1 MATPD
6 QILTA
11 LREADR
17 QGNVEDATQL
27 AQMYKTATE
36 APTEESDAQIAAR
49 AKGESIPEGEGFF
62 TSAGQAL
69 MGSGKSTLGGIMQF
83 GGAEESGRELAK
95 EGQEQGKN
103 YPSVGDLPALYRTEG
118 LGAALSRTL
127 PAIGYDLARTAP
139 VIGAGLTAGA
149 VAPAGAVAGLGAAT
163 LAEVGAY
170 GLSAT
175 GENMNRQQAQID
187 AGTRKEFNR
196 AAAFGSGMAQGVLE
210 KVGVNQILG
219 KAGLVGERVAQQI
232 GARAVAEEVLAAS
245 TRTGLGTAGRVL
257 GSTAE
262 TAALEGSVE
271 ALQEGLGRAQAGQ
284 SLTDKEALEA
294 YGSSALGGVLV
305 GGAMRAPFA
314 TLSNVGAKDR
324 AVQRIE
330 DFGNVGLDI
339 LNDTRVLTPEEF
351 EANGKLM
358 AVGIA
363 RNTDGS
369 ENAKTRQQA
378 YAELE
383 AKVKTQ
389 EQFDTEA
396 ARKEEEQARKQAGF
410 EALSQTQLEDEF
422 ADEFAGAPRP
432 EGALTPEEIETIQTN
447 KRQQDLFGKESGTP
461 AKGEASTLEPT
472 ATLQVTPSGEA
483 LLNQEQIDAQ
493 DFRRLAEKQ
502 HQELIDAGVKSEATK
517 EMSKLLEKTRVGT
530 QVDLVGGKKGTLKE
544 EVIPARVQD
553 FGTAPIQEDVVTR
566 AAQQA
571 KATADMGK
579 VLEKTKEGEQVDL
592 FGGKKGTIK
601 EVAIPEAKVAET
613 VAPKQE
619 DLLDEAKQLEF
630 PRLLTAL
637 KGLTETGEGGPDVA
651 TLLGKPPTGQRK
663 ATDFATAVHA
673 EVGAQD
679 TDVITPAHVA
689 EAGVRDLELG
699 KVIEKAGGLPISDP
713 KVSEAINKLTPEKQV
728 ALTNVLSKE
737 YSPENYIKPSEML
750 VSKQELLNLKIPERS
765 DLIGEL
771 FTKPKVETVN
781 VVNNPA
787 GAQQVITKLVAI
799 SKNKNAPPAVQAAAL
814 QKAVAI
820 EQTLA
825 KVKAANNKAVAAKAV
840 TTKGTDTNIVTKGVE
855 TNIKTK
861 KPDWEM
867 TRDEYKN
874 SFDPR
879 DYKDSNYDRMIR
891 GAVSDEKITQA
902 EADKKLIRDYSGN
915 KYHWAKTRK
924 ELEQEKKSAVSNAR
938 GARAEGNKNPVHSVK
953 WAQKSESG
961 KAKKNIDSTIQYQ
974 DKLLEVHPER
984 IQEALN
990 EGKPV
995 PQEVLNEYPNLKIP
1009 TETKVKDE
1017 QAYSVA
1023 PVGITTGHTIA
1034 SLSKAL
1040 SPELK
1045 RLVAS
1050 GKAVLHDT
1058 AATLPGTGH
1067 PANVQGMTT
1076 ADGVTHYVANK
1087 LTPST
1092 IQNVALHEVGV
1103 HAGMRKMLGSELWAY
1118 VKHQAMTNQS
1128 PAFVKARASVP
1139 KGTPDHL
1146 IAEETLAYLVENSP
1160 NLSLVRQIVAS
1171 IRNFMR
1177 SKLGANIRLSEADAR
1192 QMATAAMRR
1201 ESKTA
1206 ERTSRDETAFSKE
1219 KLLAPNGQPSNLN
1232 AMQHAQVRT
1241 PEFKKWF
1248 GDWENDPEN
1257 ASKVVDENG
1266 EPLVVYHKTRA
1277 FKDFTEFD
1285 PTKSVDGWDIHFG
1298 TKEAANNLSLLG
1310 NTSDTRIVPAFLNI
1324 KHMPHTNHDDGH
1336 WGQHQLINAWEGYW
1350 RALPVEDKRRIRDM
1364 QVSDGIK
1371 NDYGSGFGKYIK
1383 NKAIDIAKSGTSG
1396 SMVLPK
1402 FMADE
1407 MFKYGM
1413 TGLSYRNAF
1422 EDKGSTS
1429 YIVMAPNQIKSA
1441 IGNTGAFS
1449 AENPDIR
1456 YSVNKGG
1463 FNANIPSIRKK
1474 ANAIATFSREQLPS
1488 YLELFSAAGIREL
1501 GAKYLRGKEKD
1512 GVPSKNSAS
1521 EILKDTREITGMTN
1535 KLLEEYLDLR
1545 KQINKYIKEH
1555 RQQVGI
1561 LGDTANSA
1569 TILQVSPS
1577 EIDTN
1582 SPNNIDNRIE
1592 SELLNQDVGYAQRV
1606 KELRALKVSWGQL
1619 NPQSKAMYKKVADFY
1634 AKSYKDYVAAEKY
1647 RIKNDADVSDEDR
1660 ARQLDIFNK
1669 KMQGT
1674 ELKGD
1679 YFPVMRFG
1687 KYAVEYTDGD
1697 INEDTGELISKF
1709 SKFESD
1715 DAAREFIASNP
1726 SIKSKGVTKD
1736 FVNDNKSAL
1745 TGNRSLDALWK
1756 SVDAKFEKVETGG
1769 NIKEIA
1775 DDVKDYLFQMH
1786 LMGRPEQS
1794 IAKRFLHRKGTAGYD
1809 NDIFRSFD
1817 TYGLSMSKQLPRI
1830 KLSGVI
1836 MGKLE
1841 NLKSELPENE
1851 TLGTDYYNAFKKQI
1865 SDVVYPKQINSFVNT
1880 MTGAAF
1886 HYYLSAPASAALQ
1899 LASIPLQGA
1908 PSIAKV
1914 HGVNAAR
1921 RALNS
1926 AVGLYTGSMS
1936 RATPFGDIARGAK
1949 GRKDIG
1955 NLVKGAKHANEFDI
1969 PKAMEMMKAEGLL
1982 LPSIHAQAFSGQD
1995 KPTSKSDSAFAKAK
2009 RVMEITSRP
2018 FAEAESAARQVSA
2031 VAAYIA
2037 NMRSGMTHEKA
2048 VRAAIDSTYLDLGD
2062 FGATGQSSLVKTGLG
2077 GMVKIA
2083 SQFQQYGAKLLFAF
2097 AKAGHDALK
2106 GESPE
2111 VKKQGRKFIGG
2122 LLAMH
2127 YIFAGSLGLPLAGLA
2142 MTITD
2147 FIRDVAGDHDER
2159 HDLEDDMR
2167 KAMHDMNINDTVIK
2181 MILDGPVG
2189 TITGMNLTPRIG
2201 AGDIIPMIQESDL
2214 NETLKGDIVGNA
2226 GKALLGAAGS
2236 TVANIGKAT
2245 EAWTEGNYGQAIER
2259 LMPAAIRNVMTA
2271 ARYATEGKLTPKGL
2285 PIMTKEEITTLD
2297 IVARALG
2304 METSHMAEK
2313 SKAARSA
2320 YMLNEFIKDR
2330 KQELYSKYAKA
2341 TPKEQDRVM
2350 DTIVK
2355 FAERHPGAGV
2365 SANSIISSLRGKEEA
2380 PYKATRGQMLGK
2392 NAPEIED
2399 YIQELEQD

>member
-1 MATPD
+1 MIMATPD

-36 APTEESDAQIAAR
+36 ASTEESDAQIAAR
-49 AKGESIPEGEGFF
+49 AKGESIPEEEGFF
-62 TSAGQAL
+62 TSAGQAGI
-69 MGSGKSTLGGIMQF
+69 GSAKSTAGGIMQF
-83 GGAEESGRELAK
+83 AGAEESGRELAK

-118 LGAALSRTL
+118 LGAALKRTL

-149 VAPAGAVAGLGAAT
+149 LAPEVALGGLGAAT
-163 LAEVGAY
+163 IAELAAY

-219 KAGLVGERVAQQI
+219 KAGAVGERIAQKI
-232 GARAVAEEVLAAS
+232 GTKSAAQEIVDAS
-245 TRTGLGTAGRVL
+245 TRTGLRTAGRVI
-257 GSTAE
+257 GGIAE
-262 TAALEGSVE
+262 TGAVEGGVE
-271 ALQEGLGRAQAGQ
+271 ALQEGLGRAQAGE
-284 SLTDKEALEA
+284 SLTDREALEA

-314 TLSNVGAKDR
+314 TAEGLTSKNKALGKL
-324 AVQRIE
+324 E
-330 DFGNVGLDI
+330 YFGNIGLDV
-339 LNDTRVLTPEEF
+339 LNDQTSLTPEF
-351 EANGKLM
+351 FKANALLM
-358 AVGIA
+358 SEGIA
-363 RNTDGS
+363 RNTAGS
-369 ENAKTRQQA
+369 EGAKTVDEA
-378 YAELE
+378 FEELK

-396 ARKEEEQARKQAGF
+396 ARKGEEQARKQAGF
-410 EALSQTQLEDEF
+410 EALSQTQLPDEF
-422 ADEFAGAPRP
+422 AQGYEGPKETPDIDIDAQKLEINKQADVKYNDVRSEFLNGTLKGANNKPVTSAS
-432 EGALTPEEIETIQTN
+432 EANKIAVKEKNDYLTFNMQLLNEEALQTN
-447 KRQQDLFGKESGTP
+447 KRQQDLFGKVSGTP

-483 LLNQEQIDAQ
+483 LLNQDQIDAQ

-517 EMSKLLEKTRVGT
+517 EMSKLLAKTREGS
-530 QVDLVGGKKGTLKE
+530 QVDLFGGKKGTLKE
-544 EVIPARVQD
+544 EVIPARTQD

-571 KATADMGK
+571 KATADMSK
-579 VLEKTKEGEQVDL
+579 VVAKTKEGEQVDL
-592 FGGKKGTIK
+592 FGGKKGKLK
-601 EVAIPEAKVAET
+601 EEVIPEAKVAET

-619 DLLDEAKQLEF
+619 DLLDEDKQLEF

-673 EVGAQD
+673 EVGAKD

-689 EAGVRDLELG
+689 EAGVRNLELG

-713 KVSEAINKLTPEKQV
+713 KVSAAINKLTPEKQV

-750 VSKQELLNLKIPERS
+750 VSKQELLNLNIPPQS
-765 DLIGEL
+765 TLVKDL
-771 FTKPKVETVN
+771 FNKPKVESIN
-781 VVNNPA
+781 VVNNPT
-787 GAQQVITKLVAI
+787 GAKQLVTQLVAV

-825 KVKAANNKAVAAKAV
+825 KVKEANNKAVAAKAV
-840 TTKGTDTNIVTKGVE
+840 TTKGTTTNIVTKDDV
-855 TNIKTK
+855 
-861 KPDWEM
+861 
-867 TRDEYKN
+867 
-874 SFDPR
+874 
-879 DYKDSNYDRMIR
+879 
-891 GAVSDEKITQA
+891 
-902 EADKKLIRDYSGN
+902 
-915 KYHWAKTRK
+915 
-924 ELEQEKKSAVSNAR
+924 
-938 GARAEGNKNPVHSVK
+938 
-953 WAQKSESG
+953 
-961 KAKKNIDSTIQYQ
+961 
-974 DKLLEVHPER
+974 
-984 IQEALN
+984 
-990 EGKPV
+990 
-995 PQEVLNEYPNLKIP
+995 
-1009 TETKVKDE
+1009 
-1017 QAYSVA
+1017 AYSVA
-1023 PVGITTGHTIA
+1023 PVGITTGHTTA

-1040 SPELK
+1040 SPEMK

-1058 AATLPGTGH
+1058 ADTLPGTGH
-1067 PANVQGMTT
+1067 PVNVQGMTT
-1076 ADGVTHYVANK
+1076 ADGITHYVANK

-1103 HAGMRKMLGSELWAY
+1103 HAGMRKMLGDKLWSY
-1118 VKHQAMTNQS
+1118 VKDQAMTNQGA
-1128 PAFVKARASVP
+1128 AFVKARASVP
-1139 KGTPDHL
+1139 EGTPDHL
-1146 IAEETLAYLVENSP
+1146 IAEEVLAYLVENSP

-1192 QMATAAMRR
+1192 QMAVAAMRK
-1201 ESKTA
+1201 ESKTVQ
-1206 ERTSRDETAFSKE
+1206 RTSREETAYAEMYRGVGEGSATNNTIEWVTPDKKHAEGYAARREKGKTVSNDYNPTSSFNAGRDVNVLTPQELVAKALQQTKVKDKEQVLKARSLFLEGFKNQSKPIHEYWSDDKSKE
-1219 KLLAPNGQPSNLN
+1219 KTASFLRDLGFDSIELTEDGVKTFGILN
-1232 AMQHAQVRT
+1232 A
-1241 PEFKKWF
+1241 
-1248 GDWENDPEN
+1248 
-1257 ASKVVDENG
+1257 KV
-1266 EPLVVYHKTRA
+1266 K
-1277 FKDFTEFD
+1277 
-1285 PTKSVDGWDIHFG
+1285 
-1298 TKEAANNLSLLG
+1298 
-1310 NTSDTRIVPAFLNI
+1310 
-1324 KHMPHTNHDDGH
+1324 
-1336 WGQHQLINAWEGYW
+1336 
-1350 RALPVEDKRRIRDM
+1350 
-1364 QVSDGIK
+1364 
-1371 NDYGSGFGKYIK
+1371 
-1383 NKAIDIAKSGTSG
+1383 
-1396 SMVLPK
+1396 
-1402 FMADE
+1402 
-1407 MFKYGM
+1407 
-1413 TGLSYRNAF
+1413 
-1422 EDKGSTS
+1422 
-1429 YIVMAPNQIKSA
+1429 
-1441 IGNTGAFS
+1441 
-1449 AENPDIR
+1449 

-1463 FNANIPSIRKK
+1463 FNANIPAIRKK
-1474 ANAIATFSREQLPS
+1474 ANAIASFSREKLPS
-1488 YLELFSAAGIREL
+1488 YLELFSAAGIREI

-1592 SELLNQDVGYAQRV
+1592 SELENQDAGYAQRV

-1634 AKSYKDYVAAEKY
+1634 KKSYEDYVAAEKY
-1647 RIKNDADVSDEDR
+1647 RIENDADVSAETR
-1660 ARQLDIFNK
+1660 AEQLDIFNK
-1669 KMQGT
+1669 KMKGT

-1679 YFPVMRFG
+1679 YFPIMRFG

-1715 DAAREFIASNP
+1715 DKAREFIATNP
-1726 SIKSKGVTKD
+1726 SIKTKGITKD

-1865 SDVVYPKQINSFVNT
+1865 SDTVYPKQISGLVNT
-1880 MTGAAF
+1880 LTGAVF

-1908 PSIAKV
+1908 PSIAKL

-2077 GMVKIA
+2077 GVVKVA

-2111 VKKQGRKFIGG
+2111 VRKQGRKFIGNI
-2122 LLAMH
+2122 LAMH

-2147 FIRDVAGDHDER
+2147 FIRDQVGDDDEK
-2159 HDLEDDMR
+2159 HDLENDMR
-2167 KAMHDMNINDTVIK
+2167 KAMHDMDMNDTVIK
-2181 MILDGPVG
+2181 MILDGPIG
-2189 TITGMNLTPRIG
+2189 TLTNMNLTPRIG
-2201 AGDIIPMIQESDL
+2201 ASDLIPMIQESDL
-2214 NETLKGDIVGNA
+2214 NESLKGDIMGNVGKVA
-2226 GKALLGAAGS
+2226 LGAAGS
-2236 TVANIGKAT
+2236 TAANMLKAG
-2245 EAWTEGNYGQAIER
+2245 EAWTEGKYEQAIER
-2259 LMPAAIRNVMTA
+2259 VMPAAVRNVMMA
-2271 ARYATEGKLTPKGL
+2271 YRYATEGKLTGKGL
-2285 PIMTKEEITTLD
+2285 PIMTKEEITTSD

-2304 METSHMAEK
+2304 METAHMAEK

-2341 TPKEQDRVM
+2341 TPKEQDKVM

>member
-36 APTEESDAQIAAR
+36 ASTEESDAQIAAR

-62 TSAGQAL
+62 TSAGQAGI
-69 MGSGKSTLGGIMQF
+69 GSAKSTAGGIMQF
-83 GGAEESGRELAK
+83 AGAEESGRELAK

-118 LGAALSRTL
+118 LGAALKRTL

-149 VAPAGAVAGLGAAT
+149 LAPEVALGGLGAAT
-163 LAEVGAY
+163 LAELGVY

-196 AAAFGSGMAQGVLE
+196 AAAFGSGMAQGALE

-219 KAGLVGERVAQQI
+219 KAGAIGERVAQKLGTKSAAQEI
-232 GARAVAEEVLAAS
+232 VDAS
-245 TRTGLGTAGRVL
+245 TRTGLRTAGRVI
-257 GSTAE
+257 GGIAE
-262 TAALEGSVE
+262 TGAVEGGVE

-314 TLSNVGAKDR
+314 TAEGLTSKNKALGKL
-324 AVQRIE
+324 E
-330 DFGNVGLDI
+330 YFGNIGLDV
-339 LNDTRVLTPEEF
+339 LNDQTSLTPEF
-351 EANGKLM
+351 FKTNALLM
-358 AVGIA
+358 AEGVA
-363 RNTDGS
+363 RNTAGS
-369 ENAKTRQQA
+369 EGAKTVDQA
-378 YAELE
+378 FEELK

-389 EQFDTEA
+389 EQFDIET
-396 ARKEEEQARKQAGF
+396 ARKGEEQARKQAGF

-447 KRQQDLFGKESGTP
+447 KRQQDLFGKMSSPP

-472 ATLQVTPSGEA
+472 ATLPVTPSGEA
-483 LLNQEQIDAQ
+483 LLNQQQIDAQ

-517 EMSKLLEKTRVGT
+517 EMSKLLAKTRVGT

-544 EVIPARVQD
+544 EVIPTRVQN
-553 FGTAPIQEDVVTR
+553 FGTAPVQEDLVTR
-566 AAQQA
+566 AEQQA
-571 KATADMGK
+571 TGTAKMTK
-579 VLEKTKEGEQVDL
+579 LLEKTNEGSQVDL
-592 FGGKKGTIK
+592 FGGKKGKLK
-601 EVAIPEAKVAET
+601 EEVIPEAKVAET

-619 DLLDEAKQLEF
+619 DIVDEAKKLEV
-630 PRLLTAL
+630 PHLLTAL
-637 KGLTETGEGGPDVA
+637 KGLTQTAEGGPHPD
-651 TLLGKPPTGQRK
+651 TLLGKEPAGQRK

-673 EVGAQD
+673 EVGAKD
-679 TDVITPAHVA
+679 TDVITPAHVS

-713 KVSEAINKLTPEKQV
+713 KVSAAINKLTPEKQV

-737 YSPENYIKPSEML
+737 YTPENYIKPSEML
-750 VSKQELLNLKIPERS
+750 VSKQELLNLKIPPQS
-765 DLIGEL
+765 TLVKDL
-771 FTKPKVETVN
+771 FNKPKVESIN

-787 GAQQVITKLVAI
+787 GAKQLVTQLVAV

-825 KVKAANNKAVAAKAV
+825 KVKEANNKAVAAKAV
-840 TTKGTDTNIVTKGVE
+840 TTKGTDTNIVTKGDV
-855 TNIKTK
+855 
-861 KPDWEM
+861 
-867 TRDEYKN
+867 
-874 SFDPR
+874 
-879 DYKDSNYDRMIR
+879 
-891 GAVSDEKITQA
+891 
-902 EADKKLIRDYSGN
+902 
-915 KYHWAKTRK
+915 
-924 ELEQEKKSAVSNAR
+924 
-938 GARAEGNKNPVHSVK
+938 
-953 WAQKSESG
+953 
-961 KAKKNIDSTIQYQ
+961 
-974 DKLLEVHPER
+974 
-984 IQEALN
+984 
-990 EGKPV
+990 
-995 PQEVLNEYPNLKIP
+995 
-1009 TETKVKDE
+1009 
-1017 QAYSVA
+1017 AYSVA
-1023 PVGITTGHTIA
+1023 PVGITTGHTTA

-1040 SPELK
+1040 SPEMK

-1067 PANVQGMTT
+1067 PVNVQGMTT

-1103 HAGMRKMLGSELWAY
+1103 HAGMRKMLGDKLWSY
-1118 VKHQAMTNQS
+1118 VKDQAMTNQG

-1139 KGTPDHL
+1139 EGTPDHL

-1192 QMATAAMRR
+1192 QMATAAMRK

-1206 ERTSRDETAFSKE
+1206 ERTSREETAFSKE

-1266 EPLVVYHKTRA
+1266 EPLIVYHGTKGDFSVFDKGDIGYHFGTRQQAEKILDRKKHIEGVDKIMPVYLKTYNSVRLPDIGFDGPRA
-1277 FKDFTEFD
+1277 IISELKAAGVISPENAKTLSEEV
-1285 PTKSVDGWDIHFG
+1285 SIAYIDIG
-1298 TKEAANNLSLLG
+1298 TKEAMQDALKQELQKLG
-1310 NTSDTRIVPAFLNI
+1310 I
-1324 KHMPHTNHDDGH
+1324 
-1336 WGQHQLINAWEGYW
+1336 
-1350 RALPVEDKRRIRDM
+1350 
-1364 QVSDGIK
+1364 DGIIYQNLGEPHRDK
-1371 NDYGSGFGKYIK
+1371 NGALHD
-1383 NKAIDIAKSGTSG
+1383 
-1396 SMVLPK
+1396 
-1402 FMADE
+1402 
-1407 MFKYGM
+1407 
-1413 TGLSYRNAF
+1413 
-1422 EDKGSTS
+1422 S
-1429 YIVMAPNQIKSA
+1429 YIVFNSNQVKSA
-1441 IGNTGAFS
+1441 TENSGAFS
-1449 AENPDIR
+1449 SQNPDIR

-1463 FNANIPSIRKK
+1463 FNANIPAIRKK

-1488 YLELFSAAGIREL
+1488 YLELFSAAGIREI

-1582 SPNNIDNRIE
+1582 DVNNIDNRIE
-1592 SELLNQDVGYAQRV
+1592 FELENQNAGYAQRV

-1619 NPQSKAMYKKVADFY
+1619 NPQSKLMYNKLADFY
-1634 AKSYKDYVAAEKY
+1634 KKSYKEYIAAEEY
-1647 RIKNDADVSDEDR
+1647 RIKNDTDVSDEDR

-1726 SIKSKGVTKD
+1726 SIKTKGVTKD
-1736 FVNDNKSAL
+1736 FLNDNKSAL

-1841 NLKSELPENE
+1841 NLQSELLTDEESGGKGP
-1851 TLGTDYYNAFKKQI
+1851 LGTDYYNAFKKQI
-1865 SDVVYPKQINSFVNT
+1865 SDTVYPKQINGGINT
-1880 MTGAAF
+1880 LTGAVF

-1926 AVGLYTGSMS
+1926 AVGLYTSSMS
-1936 RATPFGDIARGAK
+1936 KATPFGDIKRGAEA
-1949 GRKDIG
+1949 RKDIG
-1955 NLVKGAKHANEFDI
+1955 NLVKGAKHADEFDI
-1969 PKAMEMMKAEGLL
+1969 PKAIDMMKAEALL

-1995 KPTSKSDSAFAKAK
+1995 KPTSKNDSAFAKAK

-2037 NMRSGMTHEKA
+2037 NIRSGMTHEKA
-2048 VRAAIDSTYLDLGD
+2048 VRGAIDSTYLDLGD

-2077 GMVKIA
+2077 GIVKVA

-2097 AKAGHDALK
+2097 AKAAHDALK

-2111 VKKQGRKFIGG
+2111 VRKQGRKFIAN
-2122 LLAMH
+2122 LMAMH
-2127 YIFAGSLGLPLAGLA
+2127 WVFAGSLGLPLAGLA

-2147 FIRDVAGDHDER
+2147 FIRDVAGDDDER
-2159 HDLEDDMR
+2159 HNLEDDMR

-2201 AGDIIPMIQESDL
+2201 ASDIIPMIQESDL

-2236 TVANIGKAT
+2236 TVANIGKAA
-2245 EAWTEGNYGQAIER
+2245 EAWTEGNYGQAIEK
-2259 LMPAAIRNVMTA
+2259 LMPAAIRNPMTA
-2271 ARYATEGKLTPKGL
+2271 YRYATEGKLTPKGL
-2285 PIMTKEEITTLD
+2285 PIISKEEITTLD

>member
-36 APTEESDAQIAAR
+36 ASTEESDAQIAAR

-62 TSAGQAL
+62 TSAGQAGI
-69 MGSGKSTLGGIMQF
+69 GSAKSTAGGIMQF
-83 GGAEESGRELAK
+83 AGAEESGGELAK
-95 EGQEQGKN
+95 KGREQGKN

-118 LGAALSRTL
+118 LGAALKRTL

-149 VAPAGAVAGLGAAT
+149 LAPEVALGGLGAAT
-163 LAEVGAY
+163 AAELLTYGAA
-170 GLSAT
+170 AT

-305 GGAMRAPFA
+305 GGAMRAPIA

-330 DFGNVGLDI
+330 DFGNVGLDV
-339 LNDTRVLTPEEF
+339 LNDTKALTPEEF

-363 RNTDGS
+363 RNTTGS
-369 ENAKTRQQA
+369 EGEKTRQQA

-389 EQFDTEA
+389 EQFDVEA
-396 ARKEEEQARKQAGF
+396 ARKEEEQARKKAGF

-422 ADEFAGAPRP
+422 ADEFVGAPRP
-432 EGALTPEEIETIQTN
+432 EGALTPDEIETIQTN
-447 KRQQDLFGKESGTP
+447 KRQQDLFGKVSGTP

-472 ATLQVTPSGEA
+472 ATLPVTPSGEA
-483 LLNQEQIDAQ
+483 LLNKDQIEAQ
-493 DFRRLAEKQ
+493 DWRRIAEKQ
-502 HQELIDAGVKSEATK
+502 QQELIDAGVKSEATK

-553 FGTAPIQEDVVTR
+553 FGTAPVQEDLVTR
-566 AAQQA
+566 AEQQA
-571 KATADMGK
+571 TGTAKMTK
-579 VLEKTKEGEQVDL
+579 LLEKTGEGSQVDL

-601 EVAIPEAKVAET
+601 EEVIPEAKVAET
-613 VAPKQE
+613 VAPEQT
-619 DLLDEAKQLEF
+619 DLLDEAKKLEV
-630 PRLLTAL
+630 PRLLTTL
-637 KGLTETGEGGPDVA
+637 KGLTQTAEGGPHPD
-651 TLLGKPPTGQRK
+651 TLLGKEPAGQRK

-673 EVGAQD
+673 EVGAKD

-713 KVSEAINKLTPEKQV
+713 KVSAAINKLTPEKQV

-750 VSKQELLNLKIPERS
+750 VSKQELLNLNIPPQS
-765 DLIGEL
+765 TLVKDL
-771 FTKPKVETVN
+771 FNKPKVESIN
-781 VVNNPA
+781 VVNNPT
-787 GAQQVITKLVAI
+787 GAKQLVTQLVAV

-825 KVKAANNKAVAAKAV
+825 KVKAANNKAVATKAV
-840 TTKGTDTNIVTKGVE
+840 TTKGTDTNIVTKDDV
-855 TNIKTK
+855 
-861 KPDWEM
+861 
-867 TRDEYKN
+867 
-874 SFDPR
+874 
-879 DYKDSNYDRMIR
+879 
-891 GAVSDEKITQA
+891 
-902 EADKKLIRDYSGN
+902 
-915 KYHWAKTRK
+915 
-924 ELEQEKKSAVSNAR
+924 
-938 GARAEGNKNPVHSVK
+938 
-953 WAQKSESG
+953 
-961 KAKKNIDSTIQYQ
+961 
-974 DKLLEVHPER
+974 
-984 IQEALN
+984 
-990 EGKPV
+990 
-995 PQEVLNEYPNLKIP
+995 
-1009 TETKVKDE
+1009 
-1017 QAYSVA
+1017 AYSVA
-1023 PVGITTGHTIA
+1023 PVGITTGHTTA

-1040 SPELK
+1040 SPEMK

-1067 PANVQGMTT
+1067 PVNVQGMTT

-1103 HAGMRKMLGSELWAY
+1103 HAGMRKMLGDKLWLY
-1118 VKHQAMTNQS
+1118 VKNQAMTNQGA
-1128 PAFVKARASVP
+1128 AFVKARASVP

-1192 QMATAAMRR
+1192 QMATAAMRK

-1206 ERTSRDETAFSKE
+1206 ERTSRDETAYAEMYRGVGEGSATNNTIEWVTPDKKHAEGYAARREKGKTVSNDYNPTSSFNAGRDVNVLTPQELVAKALQQTKVKDKEQVLKAKSLFLEGFKNQSKPIHEYWSDDKSKE
-1219 KLLAPNGQPSNLN
+1219 KTASFLRDLGFDSIELTEDGVKTFGILN
-1232 AMQHAQVRT
+1232 A
-1241 PEFKKWF
+1241 
-1248 GDWENDPEN
+1248 
-1257 ASKVVDENG
+1257 KV
-1266 EPLVVYHKTRA
+1266 K
-1277 FKDFTEFD
+1277 
-1285 PTKSVDGWDIHFG
+1285 
-1298 TKEAANNLSLLG
+1298 
-1310 NTSDTRIVPAFLNI
+1310 
-1324 KHMPHTNHDDGH
+1324 
-1336 WGQHQLINAWEGYW
+1336 
-1350 RALPVEDKRRIRDM
+1350 
-1364 QVSDGIK
+1364 
-1371 NDYGSGFGKYIK
+1371 
-1383 NKAIDIAKSGTSG
+1383 
-1396 SMVLPK
+1396 
-1402 FMADE
+1402 
-1407 MFKYGM
+1407 
-1413 TGLSYRNAF
+1413 
-1422 EDKGSTS
+1422 
-1429 YIVMAPNQIKSA
+1429 
-1441 IGNTGAFS
+1441 
-1449 AENPDIR
+1449 

-1463 FNANIPSIRKK
+1463 FNANIPAIRKK

-1488 YLELFSAAGIREL
+1488 YLELFSAAGIREI

-1535 KLLEEYLDLR
+1535 KLLEEYLHLR

-1582 SPNNIDNRIE
+1582 DVNNIDNRIE
-1592 SELLNQDVGYAQRV
+1592 FELENQNAGYAQRV

-1619 NPQSKAMYKKVADFY
+1619 NPQSKLMYNKLADFY
-1634 AKSYKDYVAAEKY
+1634 KKSYEDYVAAEKY
-1647 RIKNDADVSDEDR
+1647 RIKNDADVSAETR
-1660 ARQLDIFNK
+1660 AEQLDIFNK
-1669 KMQGT
+1669 KMKGT

-1679 YFPVMRFG
+1679 YFPIMRFG

-1841 NLKSELPENE
+1841 NLQNELLTDEE
-1851 TLGTDYYNAFKKQI
+1851 SGGKGTLGTDYYNAFKKQI

-1880 MTGAAF
+1880 MTGAVF

-1908 PSIAKV
+1908 PSIAKI

-1936 RATPFGDIARGAK
+1936 RATPFGDIKRGAE

-2097 AKAGHDALK
+2097 AKAGNDAFR

-2111 VKKQGRKFIGG
+2111 VRKQGRKFIGNI
-2122 LLAMH
+2122 LVMH

-2226 GKALLGAAGS
+2226 GKALLGATGS

-2259 LMPAAIRNVMTA
+2259 VMPAAIRNVMTA

-2330 KQELYSKYAKA
+2330 KQELYKQYAKA
-2341 TPKEQDRVM
+2341 TPKEQDKVM